1 MLILFLPLFLILIMV
16 GLPVVFA
23 LMAAPFAMI
32 IAEGDTRNVVAG
44 LYRNLYNGMDSF
56 PLMAL
61 PFFMLAGEIMNR
73 GGITTRLVEFAQAFM
88 GHLRGG
94 LAHVNILSS
103 MLFAGMSGSAVADV
117 SAIGSTMIPAM
128 EKNGYTRRFATAITA
143 ASSVIG
149 PIIPP
154 SGIMIIYAYV
164 MGESVASLFLA
175 GIVPGV
181 LVGVGL
187 MIMVRL
193 MADRYDLPKAERIVS
208 KNQTI
213 SPSEYWVSFVLLR
226 INFAGLLM
234 GLYTLIAGYVGLAR
248 VDGAGETVQA
258 LNLWVV
264 FAALLVASHFIL
276 IGYRRRVSHDFRM
289 ICKKGVAPL
298 QTPIIILGGILIG
311 VFTPTEASAVA
322 VAYAL
327 IVSFFVLRSMKF
339 SDLAGVL
346 TRSAFATSAVLLL
359 VGAAVAFK
367 TVVALSYAPEILSDY
382 ILSLSENPLV
392 LLFLINVLLFIVGMF
407 LDAGPAIIILGP
419 ILGPIF
425 VEMGVHPVHF
435 AIIMSVNLT
444 VGLATPPMGL
454 VLFVA
459 STVSGERVETIA
471 KAILPFLAVEI
482 FIIFLITYVPAISMT
497 VPYLA
502 GFLGCGPEIGF
513 SACISPAPIQ

>member
-1 MLILFLPLFLILIMV
+1 MLIWFLPVFLVLLMV
-16 GLPVVFA
+16 GLPVFFA
-23 LMAAPFAMI
+23 LLFAPGVLLWLNGQERDLAL
-32 IAEGDTRNVVAG
+32 

-61 PFFMLAGEIMNR
+61 PFFMLAGEVMNR
-73 GGITTRLVEFAQAFM
+73 GGITVRLVEFSQALM

-103 MLFAGMSGSAVADV
+103 ILFAGLSGSAVADT
-117 SAIGSTMIPAM
+117 SALGSTLIPAM
-128 EKNGYTRRFATAITA
+128 EKNGYSRKFAAAITA

-164 MGESVASLFLA
+164 MGESVAALFLA
-175 GIVPGV
+175 GIVPGI
-181 LVGVGL
+181 LVGLGL
-187 MIMVRL
+187 MLMVRL

-208 KNQTI
+208 RGQEI
-213 SPSEYWVSFVLLR
+213 SKLESAVSFILLR
-226 INFAGLLM
+226 MNVAGILAAVFFGVGSFAGGIDVNGWLVFLLF
-234 GLYTLIAGYVGLAR
+234 LPVAHLILMR
-248 VDGAGETVQA
+248 IRH
-258 LNLWVV
+258 
-264 FAALLVASHFIL
+264 S
-276 IGYRRRVSHDFRM
+276 VSHDFRVV
-289 ICKKGVAPL
+289 CKKAVAPL

-322 VAYAL
+322 VFYAL
-327 IVSFFVLRSMKF
+327 IVSFFVLRSMKL
-339 SDLAGVL
+339 SDLSEVL
-346 TRSAFATSAVLLL
+346 MKSSLASATVLLL

-367 TVVALSYAPEILSDY
+367 TVVSLSHAPELLADWILG
-382 ILSLSENPLV
+382 LSQNPLI
-392 LLFLINVLLFIVGMF
+392 LLFLINILLFVVGMF

-425 VEMGVHPVHF
+425 TDLGVHPVHF

-459 STVSGERVETIA
+459 SQVSREKVETIS

-482 FIIFLITYVPAISMT
+482 AVIFLITFVPAISMT
-497 VPYLA
+497 VPRWA
-502 GFLGCGPEIGF
+502 GFV
-513 SACISPAPIQ
+513 Q

>member
-1 MLILFLPLFLILIMV
+1 MLLWFLPFFLVLILV

-23 LMAAPFAMI
+23 LLVSP
-32 IAEGDTRNVVAG
+32 IALIMLEGDGRNVVAG

-61 PFFMLAGEIMNR
+61 PFFMLAGEVMNR
-73 GGITTRLVEFAQAFM
+73 GGITTRLVEFSQAFM

-103 MLFAGMSGSAVADV
+103 ILFAGLSGSAVADT
-117 SAIGSTMIPAM
+117 SALGSTLIPAM
-128 EKNGYTRRFATAITA
+128 EKNGYTRKFAAAITA

-164 MGESVASLFLA
+164 MGESVAALFLA

-181 LVGVGL
+181 MVGVGL
-187 MIMVRL
+187 MVMVRL
-193 MADRYDLPKAERIVS
+193 MADRYDLPKAERIVNKGQS
-208 KNQTI
+208 IT
-213 SPSEYWVSFVLLR
+213 PVEYWVSFALLR
-226 INFAGLLM
+226 LNFAGLLWWL
-234 GLYTLIAGYVGLAR
+234 GSFFLPQGGAAGW
-248 VDGAGETVQA
+248 A
-258 LNLWVV
+258 L
-264 FAALLVASHFIL
+264 FAAALLAAHLIL
-276 IGYRRRVSHDFRM
+276 MQYRKGASHDFRM
-289 ICKKGVAPL
+289 VAKKAVAPL
-298 QTPIIILGGILIG
+298 QTPIIILGGILAG
-311 VFTPTEASAVA
+311 VMTPTEASAIA

-327 IVSFFVLRSMKF
+327 IVSFLVLRSMNGQ
-339 SDLAGVL
+339 DLWEVL
-346 TRSAFATSAVLLL
+346 AKSALSTSAVLLL
-359 VGAAVAFK
+359 VGAAVSFK
-367 TVVALSYAPEILSDY
+367 TVVALSNAPVIMSDY

-392 LLFLINVLLFIVGMF
+392 LLFLINILLFVVGMF

-425 VEMGVHPVHF
+425 VDLGVHPVHF

-459 STVSGERVETIA
+459 STVSGEKVETIA
-471 KAILPFLAVEI
+471 RAILPFLAVEI
-482 FIIFLITYVPAISMT
+482 AVIFLITYVPAISMT
-497 VPYLA
+497 VPYLT
-502 GFLGCGPEIGF
+502 GFLGCAPDVGF
-513 SACISPAPIQ
+513 TACISPTPGG